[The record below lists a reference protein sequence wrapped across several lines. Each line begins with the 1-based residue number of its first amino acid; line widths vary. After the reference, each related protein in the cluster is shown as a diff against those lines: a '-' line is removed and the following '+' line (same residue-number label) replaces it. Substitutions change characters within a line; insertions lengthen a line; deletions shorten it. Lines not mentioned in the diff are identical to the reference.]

1 MGSGDAAVRSVT
13 RGVRW
18 SCALAVAAA
27 VALMS
32 SGCSDNDIVTNSYA
46 TLAEARDAGAAG
58 GGDLPVGV
66 PEGAHDIRTATDLD
80 SGRRW
85 GLFSFLAQDA
95 ETLRAM
101 LTTEEISLAG
111 VECDI
116 PGRIEWWPLLLRGTV
131 NRRPG
136 ESCRPPGVPIATGW
150 PRRRRQLE
158 AGESVLLEI
167 LKAEQGYRRMGMHQS
182 PEAFDVGS
190 AMVTDAT
197 SRIAVRH
204 TSALP

>member
-1 MGSGDAAVRSVT
+1 MRSVT
-13 RGVRW
+13 RVIRW
-18 SCALAVAAA
+18 SCALAVAVA

-46 TLAEARDAGAAG
+46 TLAEARDADAAG

-131 NRRPG
+131 NADQAKAAGLQAYR
-136 ESCRPPGVPIATGW
+136 S
-150 PRRRRQLE
+150 RQGNL
-158 AGESVLLEI
+158 VVVVNW
-167 LKAEQGYRRMGMHQS
+167 KQGRAYYWKS
-182 PEAFDVGS
+182 
-190 AMVTDAT
+190 
-197 SRIAVRH
+197 
-204 TSALP
+204 